1 MIPIFSDV
9 VAFKPIL
16 LIGTFNIEST
26 PNVFCE
32 VIAVIAVIAYE
43 PRLVIVFISACIPA
57 PPEESEPAITN
68 ILDFNFNLINR
79 FFYNI
84 DTILIL
90 YRYYIDIVSIL
101 Y

>member
-1 MIPIFSDV
+1 M
-9 VAFKPIL
+9 PIL
-16 LIGTFNIEST
+16 IASGLISFDVNSIWFLISFIGTFNMENT
-26 PNVFCE
+26 PDVFCE

-68 ILDFNFNLINR
+68 ILDFSFNLINR

-84 DTILIL
+84 DTIL
-90 YRYYIDIVSIL
+90 
-101 Y
+101 